1 MLENL
6 EDIKKLEQYNEHINK
21 LESLFKSVI
30 IKGEY
35 EQYRLAPCLMLFNFI
50 SLLRGVAILDCNHMV
65 ESGNII
71 IRSMFEILIDFLYCE
86 TDRKLYLRFGEYQDV
101 KRVLLYKNVPQDIK
115 NQVNAED
122 YNNKT
127 FPNYKNF
134 KLKYNIKND
143 KNLSNWCNKS
153 IYKRVEIVSKEIPE
167 ILELYY
173 TIYKLNCD
181 YTHNYVQTL
190 VQYTNYDN
198 GDLHVNYDNKYNKDK
213 FYLIKQINSLVD
225 IFSSEFEK
233 KYANATL
240 ADLKF

>member
-181 YTHNYVQTL
+181 YTHNYVQL
-190 VQYTNYDN
+190 
-198 GDLHVNYDNKYNKDK
+198 
-213 FYLIKQINSLVD
+213 
-225 IFSSEFEK
+225 
-233 KYANATL
+233 
-240 ADLKF
+240 